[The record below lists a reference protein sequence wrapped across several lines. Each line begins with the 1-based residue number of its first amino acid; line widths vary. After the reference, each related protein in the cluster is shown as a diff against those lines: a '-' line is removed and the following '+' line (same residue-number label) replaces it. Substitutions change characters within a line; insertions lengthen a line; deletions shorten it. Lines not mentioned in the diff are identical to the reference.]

1 MQTSSGTWPM
11 HSTQTETRPAPDR
24 SSSHCSIAAS
34 ASRAIPRPVR
44 FTNNR
49 PLPPEVLMRSHFPRI
64 APLALSLAL
73 VFASAVPLSGC
84 DRSAHLSVEEHIER
98 AKDFQSK
105 GDTRASFLELKN
117 AVQTDP
123 NNAQARWLL
132 GNAYLVLRLGG
143 EAETQ
148 LDKAVKL
155 GINPKS
161 ARIPVAR
168 AQLYQNKNQQKH
180 NTQPAVDTE
189 EPGILVQILDL
200 RGNALLGLSKY
211 PV

>member
-1 MQTSSGTWPM
+1 
-11 HSTQTETRPAPDR
+11 
-24 SSSHCSIAAS
+24 
-34 ASRAIPRPVR
+34 
-44 FTNNR
+44 
-49 PLPPEVLMRSHFPRI
+49 MRSHFPRI

-105 GDTRASFLELKN
+105 GDTRASILELKN
-117 AVQTDP
+117 AVQKDP

-132 GNAYLVLRLGG
+132 GNAYLDLRQGG

-155 GINPKS
+155 GINPKC
-161 ARIPVAR
+161 ARGAGAR
-168 AQLYQNKNQQKH
+168 ARRGRGGGRRGRGAR
-180 NTQPAVDTE
+180 PAGGAE
-189 EPGILVQILDL
+189 
-200 RGNALLGLSKY
+200 
-211 PV
+211 